1 MEHLAQRYL
10 AARRAV
16 LEAPFAAMNPSQ
28 RAAVLAPPVPMLILA
43 GAGSGKTTVLV
54 NRIAY
59 LLRFGPIYQDE
70 SIPEGLSELT
80 VDILEEYAKEPEPGM
95 ESEILRLVGA
105 KPVKPWSVLAVTFT
119 NKAAR
124 ELKER
129 LSDQVGPGGDQVVAG
144 TFHSLCAR
152 ILRKD
157 ADCLGYPRDFTI
169 YDTDDSRRL
178 MKECIR
184 EAGLDDKKFPPP
196 KMLGIIGRAKDA
208 LQGPEEFA
216 AQYKDDFG
224 MRHAAKLYAAYQARL
239 AAAGAMDFD
248 DLIFL
253 TVRLLRQEPELR
265 EYYARRFAFVMVD
278 EYQDTNHAQ
287 FVLTELLSSGG
298 VLMVVGDDDQSIYK
312 FRGATIENILSFER
326 RHRDAAVVRLEQNYR
341 STGTIL
347 DCANGTI
354 ANNLGRKGKRLW
366 TQNERGEPARLYVAQ
381 DSYDEARFI
390 AETVLDT
397 CAREARDYGD
407 FAVLYRTNAQSAAIE
422 EALLKSGVPYRIYG
436 GMKFYER
443 KEVKDVVSYLT
454 VLVNPR
460 DDLRL
465 RRILNEP
472 KRGIGDT
479 TVALMEQ
486 LAAASGLSLLELIG
500 RCGEFPELARQK
512 ERLTAFYELIEE
524 LRELSE
530 HLTPSLLLEQVV
542 ERTGYLAMLRQLD
555 AADGRERT
563 ANIDTLADNIRNY
576 EQGVDAP
583 TLAGFLEGAALATDL
598 DNYEEGAGSVSLM
611 TMHSAKGLEFPIVF
625 LTGMEEELFPS
636 QHAALDPV
644 ELEEE
649 RRLCYVAITRAKQ
662 RLYLTAARLRRTYN
676 MTRHTTLSRFL
687 GEIPK
692 ELVQDVTPAPAPLGR
707 GAGAAQGAA
716 PGGRTAPHGGDRF
729 KRRAAPG
736 MQSAFLGGG
745 GAPAGGT
752 DGVRYSAGESVVHK
766 KFGRGVVRKVK
777 DSGGDQMLTI
787 EFETV
792 GTKLLMARFA
802 AAMLKKEE

>member
-105 KPVKPWSVLAVTFT
+105 KPVRPWSVLAVTFT

-129 LSDQVGPGGDQVVAG
+129 LSVQVGPGGDQVVAG

-157 ADCLGYPRDFTI
+157 ADCLGYPKDFTI

-224 MRHAAKLYAAYQARL
+224 MRHAIKLYAAYQARL

-500 RCGEFPELARQK
+500 RCGEFPELSRQK
-512 ERLTAFYELIEE
+512 ERLTAFYELIGE

-576 EQGVDAP
+576 EQGVDTP

-636 QHAALDPV
+636 QRAALDPV

-676 MTRHTTLSRFL
+676 MTRQTQLSRFL

-716 PGGRTAPHGGDRF
+716 PGGRMAPHGGDRF
-729 KRRAAPG
+729 KRRAAAG

-745 GAPAGGT
+745 SAPAGGT
-752 DGVRYSAGESVVHK
+752 DGVRYAAGESVVHK
-766 KFGRGVVRKVK
+766 KFGRGVVREAK
-777 DSGGDQMLTI
+777 DSGGDQLLTI

>member
-105 KPVKPWSVLAVTFT
+105 KPVRPWSVLAVTFT

-129 LSDQVGPGGDQVVAG
+129 LSVQVGPGGDQVVAG

-157 ADCLGYPRDFTI
+157 ADCLGYPKDFTI

-224 MRHAAKLYAAYQARL
+224 MRHAIKLYAAYQARL

-500 RCGEFPELARQK
+500 RCGEFPELSRQK

-576 EQGVDAP
+576 EQGVDTP

-636 QHAALDPV
+636 QRAALDPV

-676 MTRHTTLSRFL
+676 MTRQTQLSRFL

-716 PGGRTAPHGGDRF
+716 PGGRMAPHGGDRF
-729 KRRAAPG
+729 KRRAAAG

-745 GAPAGGT
+745 SAPAGGT
-752 DGVRYSAGESVVHK
+752 DGVRYAAGESVVHK
-766 KFGRGVVRKVK
+766 KFGRGVVREAK
-777 DSGGDQMLTI
+777 DSGGDQLLTI

>member
-1 MEHLAQRYL
+1 
-10 AARRAV
+10 
-16 LEAPFAAMNPSQ
+16 
-28 RAAVLAPPVPMLILA
+28 
-43 GAGSGKTTVLV
+43 
-54 NRIAY
+54 
-59 LLRFGPIYQDE
+59 
-70 SIPEGLSELT
+70 
-80 VDILEEYAKEPEPGM
+80 
-95 ESEILRLVGA
+95 
-105 KPVKPWSVLAVTFT
+105 
-119 NKAAR
+119 
-124 ELKER
+124 
-129 LSDQVGPGGDQVVAG
+129 
-144 TFHSLCAR
+144 
-152 ILRKD
+152 
-157 ADCLGYPRDFTI
+157 
-169 YDTDDSRRL
+169 
-178 MKECIR
+178 
-184 EAGLDDKKFPPP
+184 
-196 KMLGIIGRAKDA
+196 
-208 LQGPEEFA
+208 
-216 AQYKDDFG
+216 
-224 MRHAAKLYAAYQARL
+224 
-239 AAAGAMDFD
+239 
-248 DLIFL
+248 
-253 TVRLLRQEPELR
+253 
-265 EYYARRFAFVMVD
+265 MVD

-326 RHRDAAVVRLEQNYR
+326 RHRDAAWCAWSR
-341 STGTIL
+341 TTAPPAPIL

-500 RCGEFPELARQK
+500 RCGEFPELSRQK

-636 QHAALDPV
+636 QRAALDPV

-676 MTRHTTLSRFL
+676 MTRQTQLSRFL

-716 PGGRTAPHGGDRF
+716 PGGRMAPHGGDRF
-729 KRRAAPG
+729 KRRAAAG

-745 GAPAGGT
+745 SAPAGGT
-752 DGVRYSAGESVVHK
+752 DGVRYAAGESVVHK
-766 KFGRGVVRKVK
+766 KFGRGVVREAK
-777 DSGGDQMLTI
+777 DSGGDQLLTI